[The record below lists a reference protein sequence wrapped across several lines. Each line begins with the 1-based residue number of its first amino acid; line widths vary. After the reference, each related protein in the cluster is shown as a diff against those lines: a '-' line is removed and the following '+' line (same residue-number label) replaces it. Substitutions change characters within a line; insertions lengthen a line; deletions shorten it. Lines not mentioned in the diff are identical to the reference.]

1 MKIKT
6 IIILLTI
13 VFITFLIYI
22 FNKDEKIYVLS
33 LGKNESNSSYMDAL
47 KQKLKENNLL
57 EQNINITK
65 DLNQILEDI
74 NQNKKVQ
81 TRTMKN
87 HLIKADIIIV
97 TTTSNKENINELI
110 KEIKKYSKEK
120 IILIGENT
128 SDNIKISRKYE
139 VEFIKK
145 NLNQDQIY
153 ENIYEIIE
161 ENLIK

>member
-1 MKIKT
+1 
-6 IIILLTI
+6 
-13 VFITFLIYI
+13 
-22 FNKDEKIYVLS
+22 
-33 LGKNESNSSYMDAL
+33 
-47 KQKLKENNLL
+47 
-57 EQNINITK
+57 
-65 DLNQILEDI
+65 
-74 NQNKKVQ
+74 
-81 TRTMKN
+81 MKN

-97 TTTSNKENINELI
+97 TTTSNKENINELL
-110 KEIKKYSKEK
+110 KEIKKYSKEN

-153 ENIYEIIE
+153 ENIYEIIK

>member
-13 VFITFLIYI
+13 LLITFLIYI
-22 FNKDEKIYVLS
+22 FNKDEKIYILS
-33 LGKNESNSSYMDAL
+33 LGKTSNLSYIDKL
-47 KQKLKENNLL
+47 EQKLKNNLL
-57 EQNINITK
+57 EKNIKITK
-65 DLNQILEDI
+65 DLDQILEDI
-74 NQNKKVQ
+74 KQNKKIQ

-87 HLIKADIIIV
+87 HLIKADVIIV
-97 TTTSNKENINELI
+97 TISSNKENINELL

-120 IILIGENT
+120 IIVIGENT
-128 SDNIKISRKYE
+128 NDNIKVSRKYE

-153 ENIYEIIE
+153 ENIYEIII
-161 ENLIK
+161 EN

>member
-33 LGKNESNSSYMDAL
+33 LGKNESNSSYIDAL

-74 NQNKKVQ
+74 NQNKTVQ

-97 TTTSNKENINELI
+97 TTTSNKENINELL
-110 KEIKKYSKEK
+110 KEIKKYSK
-120 IILIGENT
+120 
-128 SDNIKISRKYE
+128 
-139 VEFIKK
+139 
-145 NLNQDQIY
+145 
-153 ENIYEIIE
+153 
-161 ENLIK
+161 

>member
-33 LGKNESNSSYMDAL
+33 LGKNESNAPYIDAL

-74 NQNKKVQ
+74 NQ
-81 TRTMKN
+81 
-87 HLIKADIIIV
+87 
-97 TTTSNKENINELI
+97 
-110 KEIKKYSKEK
+110 KYK
-120 IILIGENT
+120 
-128 SDNIKISRKYE
+128 
-139 VEFIKK
+139 
-145 NLNQDQIY
+145 
-153 ENIYEIIE
+153 
-161 ENLIK
+161 

>member
-33 LGKNESNSSYMDAL
+33 LGKNESNSSYIDAL

-74 NQNKKVQ
+74 NQNKQFKQ
-81 TRTMKN
+81 
-87 HLIKADIIIV
+87 
-97 TTTSNKENINELI
+97 E
-110 KEIKKYSKEK
+110 
-120 IILIGENT
+120 
-128 SDNIKISRKYE
+128 
-139 VEFIKK
+139 
-145 NLNQDQIY
+145 Q
-153 ENIYEIIE
+153 
-161 ENLIK
+161 

>member
-1 MKIKT
+1 
-6 IIILLTI
+6 
-13 VFITFLIYI
+13 
-22 FNKDEKIYVLS
+22 
-33 LGKNESNSSYMDAL
+33 
-47 KQKLKENNLL
+47 
-57 EQNINITK
+57 
-65 DLNQILEDI
+65 
-74 NQNKKVQ
+74 
-81 TRTMKN
+81 MKN

-97 TTTSNKENINELI
+97 TTTSNKENINELF

>member
-33 LGKNESNSSYMDAL
+33 LGKNESNSSYIDAL

-74 NQNKKVQ
+74 NQNKTVQ

-97 TTTSNKENINELI
+97 TTTSNKENINELL

-120 IILIGENT
+120 IILIGENK
-128 SDNIKISRKYE
+128 SDNIKI
-139 VEFIKK
+139 
-145 NLNQDQIY
+145 
-153 ENIYEIIE
+153 
-161 ENLIK
+161 

>member
-13 VFITFLIYI
+13 VLITFLIYI

-33 LGKNESNSSYMDAL
+33 LGKNESNSSYIDAL

-74 NQNKKVQ
+74 NQNKTVI
-81 TRTMKN
+81 
-87 HLIKADIIIV
+87 H
-97 TTTSNKENINELI
+97 ENIIHLSGERVHAHRT
-110 KEIKKYSKEK
+110 ESK
-120 IILIGENT
+120 II
-128 SDNIKISRKYE
+128 
-139 VEFIKK
+139 
-145 NLNQDQIY
+145 
-153 ENIYEIIE
+153 
-161 ENLIK
+161 

>member
-13 VFITFLIYI
+13 LLITFLIYI
-22 FNKDEKIYVLS
+22 FNKDEKIYILS
-33 LGKNESNSSYMDAL
+33 LGKTSNLSYIDKL
-47 KQKLKENNLL
+47 EQKLKNNLL
-57 EQNINITK
+57 EQNIKITK
-65 DLNQILEDI
+65 DLDQILEDI
-74 NQNKKVQ
+74 KQNKKIQ

-87 HLIKADIIIV
+87 HLIKADVIIV
-97 TTTSNKENINELI
+97 TISSNKENINELL

-120 IILIGENT
+120 IIVIGENT
-128 SDNIKISRKYE
+128 NDNIKVSRKYE

-153 ENIYEIIE
+153 ENIYEIII
-161 ENLIK
+161 EN

>member
-33 LGKNESNSSYMDAL
+33 LGKNESNSSYIDAL

-74 NQNKKVQ
+74 NQNKTVQ

-97 TTTSNKENINELI
+97 TTTSNKENINELL

-128 SDNIKISRKYE
+128 SDNIKI
-139 VEFIKK
+139 
-145 NLNQDQIY
+145 
-153 ENIYEIIE
+153 
-161 ENLIK
+161 